1 MTRETSRDAHTL
13 HAAGTASPS
22 GLGQVSAEAHSPGG
36 TESHATWL
44 RSRLLAEAA
53 RAACDTPEPEAALH
67 RLVSAWVAE
76 LGDRQAHLRPGMLRE
91 GERQYYVGGC
101 FMVTPDERW
110 HMLIANEGFPRE
122 QRRLMIPIDAG
133 HPGRVRASGQPMLL
147 ANTDEHGDFRQ
158 YLKSSRMGSS
168 IYAPL
173 FWEGRFIGQ
182 IVMAAQARH
191 TMRQGDLDLLVAI
204 APLASALWMAKR
216 GPEWLA
222 AHYPP
227 DDGFRVEAGGVVAE
241 PN

>member
-1 MTRETSRDAHTL
+1 MSSFTPPESGSTTPAEPHAH
-13 HAAGTASPS
+13 
-22 GLGQVSAEAHSPGG
+22 
-36 TESHATWL
+36 WL
-44 RSRLLAEAA
+44 RVPLLTEAA
-53 RAACDTPEPEAALH
+53 RAACDVGEPEAALH
-67 RLVSAWVAE
+67 RLVAAWVAE
-76 LGDRQAHLRPGMLRE
+76 LGDRDAYLRPGALRE

-110 HMLIANEGFPRE
+110 HMLIANEGFPPE

-133 HPGRVRASGQPMLL
+133 HPGRVRASGEAMLL
-147 ANTDEHGDFRQ
+147 ANTDDHGDFRQ

-191 TMRQGDLDLLVAI
+191 TMRQCDLDILVAI
-204 APLASALWMAKR
+204 APLASALWIGKR

-227 DDGFRVEAGGVVAE
+227 PDGFRVESAGVSAASR
-241 PN
+241 

>member
-1 MTRETSRDAHTL
+1 MNTHPSEPARW
-13 HAAGTASPS
+13 AASIPE
-22 GLGQVSAEAHSPGG
+22 AEAQAGREPY
-36 TESHATWL
+36 AQWL
-44 RSRLLAEAA
+44 RTTVLGESA
-53 RAACDTPEPEAALH
+53 RAACDEVEPEAALH

-76 LGDRQAHLRPGMLRE
+76 LGDRNAHLRPGALRE
-91 GERQYYVGGC
+91 GEHQYYVGGG
-101 FMVTPDERW
+101 FMVTPDAAW
-110 HMLIANEGFPRE
+110 HMLIANQGFPAE

-133 HPGRVRASGQPMLL
+133 HPGRVRASGQAMLL

-191 TMRQGDLDLLVAI
+191 TFRQIDLEMLMAI
-204 APLASALWMAKR
+204 APFASALWIAKR

-227 DDGFRVEAGGVVAE
+227 PDGFRVESGGVAAASS
-241 PN
+241 